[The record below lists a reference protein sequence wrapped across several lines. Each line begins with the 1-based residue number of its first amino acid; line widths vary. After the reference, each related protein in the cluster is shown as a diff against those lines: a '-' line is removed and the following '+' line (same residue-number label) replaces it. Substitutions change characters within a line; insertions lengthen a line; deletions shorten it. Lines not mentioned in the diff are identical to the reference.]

1 MLSPCPFSSLFL
13 GSQCGGGGILN
24 ASGAFSPP
32 FPKGYSPAC
41 LNCCLCSSTLQLHL
55 ACSCIAQLLQSAAA
69 AAAASLLVLV
79 LFSSLLSLLCSVYL
93 VQLPLSLYLSVLLVW
108 CSCAACAIAWAL
120 ALPVSLPRERKQA
133 CLFLLHLFDRFCAK
147 N

>member
-13 GSQCGGGGILN
+13 GSQCGGGGGGILN

-55 ACSCIAQLLQSAAA
+55 ACSCIAQLLQS

>member
-69 AAAASLLVLV
+69 AASLLVLV

-93 VQLPLSLYLSVLLVW
+93 VQLPLSLSICIASVV
-108 CSCAACAIAWAL
+108 
-120 ALPVSLPRERKQA
+120 
-133 CLFLLHLFDRFCAK
+133 
-147 N
+147 